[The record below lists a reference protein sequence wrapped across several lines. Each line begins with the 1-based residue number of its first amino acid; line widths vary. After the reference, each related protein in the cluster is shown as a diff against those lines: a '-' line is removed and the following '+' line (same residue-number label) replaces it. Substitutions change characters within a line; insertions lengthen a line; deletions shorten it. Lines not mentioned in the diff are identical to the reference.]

1 MERHCE
7 QGVHDR
13 RVLRRGY
20 VRRRGCRQLLS
31 WDEFADATDNDR
43 FRLPGLSALCCFAV
57 LHVALEAKVLV
68 CCFGLVRGR
77 RGNSTSWS
85 ARTHSASFLLLGETT
100 QNLSGTTLAG
110 PPIEKK

>member
-43 FRLPGLSALCCFAV
+43 FRLPGLSALCCF
-57 LHVALEAKVLV
+57 
-68 CCFGLVRGR
+68 GLVRGR

-100 QNLSGTTLAG
+100 QTLSGTTLAG